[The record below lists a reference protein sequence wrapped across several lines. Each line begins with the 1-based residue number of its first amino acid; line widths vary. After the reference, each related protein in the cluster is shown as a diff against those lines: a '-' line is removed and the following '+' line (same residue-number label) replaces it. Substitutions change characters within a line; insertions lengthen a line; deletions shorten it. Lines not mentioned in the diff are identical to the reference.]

1 MRRHYGSGNS
11 RRKKFRYFD
20 QEDNVQCQCEWGHG
34 YMLDENTVQLSVCE
48 FITAGNCSIVSA
60 INAKSGD
67 FLRKRYVVS
76 AQVID
81 SIQICD

>member
-1 MRRHYGSGNS
+1 
-11 RRKKFRYFD
+11 
-20 QEDNVQCQCEWGHG
+20 
-34 YMLDENTVQLSVCE
+34 MLDENTVQLSVCE